1 MGESLHPHAPFL
13 LPVYYKTIAS
23 LMDKQFPMNL
33 FGFWCFLFFE
43 ATSHF
48 LALAGLEST
57 IQNR

>member
-1 MGESLHPHAPFL
+1 MGESPHLHASFL

-23 LMDKQFPMNL
+23 LVDKQFPMTL

-43 ATSHF
+43 TTSHF
-48 LALAGLEST
+48 LALAVLEST